1 MLLKNDDDGYVSPSK
16 ASHRLFSCLLEGREL
31 FLKPEM
37 DVAQAAVTV
46 WGLSSHHFSG
56 FQPEKGPAFEVC
68 SDLSCKRALFFLF
81 MYLFVYFSLGI
92 FIPTADKFSRV
103 RKPWGEVSTDLLQ
116 GSIILYLGNNAI
128 LEYTDLEG
136 IYKDHKSNF

>member
-1 MLLKNDDDGYVSPSK
+1 
-16 ASHRLFSCLLEGREL
+16 
-31 FLKPEM
+31 
-37 DVAQAAVTV
+37 
-46 WGLSSHHFSG
+46 
-56 FQPEKGPAFEVC
+56 
-68 SDLSCKRALFFLF
+68 

-136 IYKDHKSNF
+136 IYKDHKSSF